1 MIYIDKIPNPSG
13 AYPNPK
19 NQPFSGSITLT
30 DEQAEMFFA
39 YNGFIIVTETDDG
52 VSVEPNAEA
61 WEAWKAEHPES
72 EEEPPAV
79 ETTVYDEL
87 DAAYQE
93 GVNSAYDQ

>member
-72 EEEPPAV
+72 EEDPPAV